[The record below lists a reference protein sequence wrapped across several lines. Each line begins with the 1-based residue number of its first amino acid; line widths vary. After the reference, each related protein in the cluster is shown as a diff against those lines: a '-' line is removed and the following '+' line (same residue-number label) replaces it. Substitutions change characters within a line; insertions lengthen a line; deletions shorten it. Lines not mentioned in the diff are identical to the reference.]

1 MIKLPTLHS
10 SLFTFIQMDRY
21 LVFKTRDELVRIKI
35 ERILYFE
42 AERNYTKLV
51 LTNGLQFVFAVN
63 LGKIEKILEAQIQNY
78 DSVLLRVGKSFI
90 INKNHVLQI
99 SLPKNKLLFEATDG
113 KAKELI
119 VPKEPLKL
127 LKDFLEKD
135 LNGGYRFISG

>member
-1 MIKLPTLHS
+1 
-10 SLFTFIQMDRY
+10 MDRY

-51 LTNGLQFVFAVN
+51 LTNGIQFVFAIN
-63 LGKIEKILEAQIQNY
+63 LGKIEEILEHQIHDY
-78 DSVLLRVGKSFI
+78 ASVLLRVGKSFI

-99 SLPKNKLLFEATDG
+99 SLPKTKLLFAAADG

-119 VPKEPLKL
+119 VPKEPLKI
-127 LKDFLEKD
+127 LKETLEKELPD
-135 LNGGYRFISG
+135 TQ

>member
-1 MIKLPTLHS
+1 
-10 SLFTFIQMDRY
+10 MDRY

-51 LTNGLQFVFAVN
+51 LTNGIQFVFAIN
-63 LGKIEKILEAQIQNY
+63 LSKIEEILESQIQGY
-78 DSVLLRVGKSFI
+78 VSTLLRVGKSFI

-99 SLPKNKLLFEATDG
+99 SLSKTKLLFSTVDG

-119 VPKEPLKL
+119 VPREPLKI
-127 LKDFLEKD
+127 LKETLEKELPD
-135 LNGGYRFISG
+135 VK

>member
-1 MIKLPTLHS
+1 
-10 SLFTFIQMDRY
+10 MDRY

-51 LTNGLQFVFAVN
+51 LTNGIQFVFAVN
-63 LGKIEKILEAQIQNY
+63 LGKIEEILEAQIQNY

-99 SLPKNKLLFEATDG
+99 SLPKNKLLFEAAEG

-119 VPKEPLKL
+119 VAKEPLKL
-127 LKDFLEKD
+127 LKDLLEKELTGKD
-135 LNGGYRFISG
+135 SDT

>member
-1 MIKLPTLHS
+1 
-10 SLFTFIQMDRY
+10 MDRY

-51 LTNGLQFVFAVN
+51 LTNGIQFVFAIN
-63 LGKIEKILEAQIQNY
+63 LGKIEEILENQIQDY
-78 DSVLLRVGKSFI
+78 TSVLLRVGKSFI

-99 SLPKNKLLFEATDG
+99 SLPKTKLLFASAEG

-119 VPKEPLKL
+119 VPKEPLKI
-127 LKDFLEKD
+127 LKETLEKE
-135 LNGGYRFISG
+135 LPETK

>member
-1 MIKLPTLHS
+1 
-10 SLFTFIQMDRY
+10 MDRY

-51 LTNGLQFVFAVN
+51 LTNGIQFVFAIN
-63 LGKIEKILEAQIQNY
+63 LGKIEEILEHQIQDY
-78 DSVLLRVGKSFI
+78 TSVLLRVGKSFI

-99 SLPKNKLLFEATDG
+99 SLPKTKLLFASAEG

-119 VPKEPLKL
+119 VPKEPLKI
-127 LKDFLEKD
+127 LKETLEKE
-135 LNGGYRFISG
+135 LPGTT

>member
-1 MIKLPTLHS
+1 
-10 SLFTFIQMDRY
+10 MDRY

-51 LTNGLQFVFAVN
+51 LTNGIQFVFAIN
-63 LGKIEKILEAQIQNY
+63 LGKIEEILENQIQDY
-78 DSVLLRVGKSFI
+78 ASTLLRVGKSYI

-99 SLPKNKLLFEATDG
+99 SLPKTKILFSAADG

-119 VPKEPLKL
+119 IPKDPLKIF
-127 LKDFLEKD
+127 KETLEKE
-135 LNGGYRFISG
+135 LPEIK

>member
-1 MIKLPTLHS
+1 
-10 SLFTFIQMDRY
+10 MDRY

-51 LTNGLQFVFAVN
+51 LTNGIQFVFAIN
-63 LGKIEKILEAQIQNY
+63 LSKIEEILESQIQDY
-78 DSVLLRVGKSFI
+78 VSTLLRVGKSFI

-99 SLPKNKLLFEATDG
+99 SLSKTKLLFSAVDG

-119 VPKEPLKL
+119 VPKEPLKV
-127 LKDFLEKD
+127 LKETLEKELPD
-135 LNGGYRFISG
+135 VK

>member
-1 MIKLPTLHS
+1 
-10 SLFTFIQMDRY
+10 MDRY

-51 LTNGLQFVFAVN
+51 LTNGIQFVFAIN
-63 LGKIEKILEAQIQNY
+63 LSKIEEILESQIQDY
-78 DSVLLRVGKSFI
+78 VSTLLRVGKSFI

-99 SLPKNKLLFEATDG
+99 SLSKTKLLFSAVDG

-119 VPKEPLKL
+119 VPKEPLKV
-127 LKDFLEKD
+127 LKETLEKELPD
-135 LNGGYRFISG
+135 VKWTEQL

>member
-1 MIKLPTLHS
+1 
-10 SLFTFIQMDRY
+10 MDRY

-51 LTNGLQFVFAVN
+51 LTNGIQFVFAVN
-63 LGKIEKILEAQIQNY
+63 LGKIEEILEAQIQNY
-78 DSVLLRVGKSFI
+78 NSVLLRVGKSFI

-99 SLPKNKLLFEATDG
+99 SLPKTKLLFEAADG

-127 LKDFLEKD
+127 LKDLLEKELTGKD
-135 LNGGYRFISG
+135 SDD